1 MEHARTRLVGCIGL
15 RDKGMHCSP
24 LSRDDVIGGNVVPHR
39 FLRSLAAL
47 NPCPTKIYS
56 AIIHVPPMKRLVL
69 TMVNNVSIY
78 LQQWYGEGQAK
89 TTGWTKGI
97 TGTTMG
103 ASRCKAKSTAQ
114 KIATHS
120 FNQTFCVWFNDVRQV
135 GGVELKERA
144 TQIGRG
150 YAHSFAHK
158 C

>member
-24 LSRDDVIGGNVVPHR
+24 LSRDDVIGGNFVPHR
-39 FLRSLAAL
+39 FLRSLAPL

-103 ASRCKAKSTAQ
+103 ASRYSKKHGTKDRHALIQPDLLRLVQRRASGRR
-114 KIATHS
+114 S
-120 FNQTFCVWFNDVRQV
+120 R
-135 GGVELKERA
+135 RA

-150 YAHSFAHK
+150 YAHSFAPK